1 MPDAKTVSPLLDE
14 FSLGKPFSSHNGI
27 TCCPAI
33 HTGACADRNA
43 AQLYYD
49 GLAKALEA
57 EIHVLADLA
66 QTRGFVPFYNC
77 QTTTKADG
85 EVGVDVWVLSPYR
98 TTLSAYTKRNT
109 MTHLGAVNLGI
120 DLCAALTIARKAGYL
135 YQDLKPENVFITQQK
150 Q

>member
-14 FSLGKPFSSHNGI
+14 FSLGKPLVATMVSLAAPQFTLSQGK
-27 TCCPAI
+27 I
-33 HTGACADRNA
+33 HFKADIHPESQIQVDAMLLTGACADRNA

-77 QTTTKADG
+77 QTTPKADG
-85 EVGVDVWVLSPYR
+85 EVGVDVWVLSPYGQR
-98 TTLSAYTKRNT
+98 FRLTPSAT
-109 MTHLGAVNLGI
+109 
-120 DLCAALTIARKAGYL
+120 
-135 YQDLKPENVFITQQK
+135 P
-150 Q
+150 